1 MVLCLN
7 AFKGNVL
14 ILGLTPSYI
23 QLSCIQP
30 LYLDCRW
37 IIVKYWR
44 LFNEIVMLSSWNVYI
59 LFKRYSWELLSC
71 DYCVH
76 GLVCSLVTSIFIFVD
91 QNLVYMYHSMIEK
104 YKIKEFKTSWKVF
117 LILNKKICLEV
128 RQIKYLPSIK
138 QIPSSS
144 YLQLMHLLSSS
155 GPGHLHVN
163 SKSLKSHGLF
173 QISKRPGAWSYNC
186 NVSTHHHHP

>member
-1 MVLCLN
+1 MDCSCVSMPSKEMYWFL
-7 AFKGNVL
+7 AQ
-14 ILGLTPSYI
+14 TPSYI
-23 QLSCIQP
+23 QLSSIQP

-37 IIVKYWR
+37 ILVKYWR

-71 DYCVH
+71 NYCVH

-104 YKIKEFKTSWKVF
+104 YKIKEFKITSGKVF
-117 LILNKKICLEV
+117 LTMNKKICLEV
-128 RQIKYLPSIK
+128 RQIKHLPPIK
-138 QIPSSS
+138 QIPSSP

-163 SKSLKSHGLF
+163 SKSLKSQGLF
-173 QISKRPGAWSYNC
+173 QIWHSLKMMNSL
-186 NVSTHHHHP
+186 